1 MGWTQTQTSGWV
13 FKEEGLDKYYLM
25 KKQSRYFFLF
35 CVWFFVCVKTLQLQ
49 KFLPVQKQ
57 LGHNFC
63 YIFHFLCEG
72 FNAQCNNLQCI
83 LWLQLKCEVSLGK
96 FIQYHLYNKISLPR
110 RHGTDLKRRPKMS
123 TSHIRGLPQRGGRT
137 TLPIFFYPNQVLAGH
152 PYMSTFVDHI
162 RLINCT
168 FIIIKYHNN
177 ISHGW
182 TPKKIS
188 KGEVKRS
195 FAKSAISL
203 WKIICQTFNKALGSL
218 RSLRTWNIIQCLDN
232 TSTICLKGTFVGRK
246 TGKYFSR
253 PNPSV
258 LKTSSKYMSLC
269 DTHTLY

>member
-123 TSHIRGLPQRGGRT
+123 TSHIRGLPQRFAEEEGQHCQYFST
-137 TLPIFFYPNQVLAGH
+137 HIKFYLDIH
-152 PYMSTFVDHI
+152 
-162 RLINCT
+162 
-168 FIIIKYHNN
+168 
-177 ISHGW
+177 
-182 TPKKIS
+182 
-188 KGEVKRS
+188 
-195 FAKSAISL
+195 
-203 WKIICQTFNKALGSL
+203 ICQPLLIILDWSIVHLSL
-218 RSLRTWNIIQCLDN
+218 
-232 TSTICLKGTFVGRK
+232 
-246 TGKYFSR
+246 
-253 PNPSV
+253 
-258 LKTSSKYMSLC
+258 
-269 DTHTLY
+269 

>member
-1 MGWTQTQTSGWV
+1 M
-13 FKEEGLDKYYLM
+13 
-25 KKQSRYFFLF
+25 
-35 CVWFFVCVKTLQLQ
+35 
-49 KFLPVQKQ
+49 
-57 LGHNFC
+57 
-63 YIFHFLCEG
+63 
-72 FNAQCNNLQCI
+72 
-83 LWLQLKCEVSLGK
+83 SLGK

-123 TSHIRGLPQRGGRT
+123 TSHIRGLPQRFAEEEGQHCQYFST
-137 TLPIFFYPNQVLAGH
+137 HIKFYLDIK
-152 PYMSTFVDHI
+152 MSTLVDHI